1 MQFKEV
7 CGFKFVKV
15 GEAYLCDEPLQNK
28 NGKPVKHGKKVL
40 KDWRIGLKITVDEK
54 IWKAEQSVYLVF
66 KNNDIL
72 YVGYFATS
80 FKKRW
85 WAKNGY
91 YLHGETRKKVNKL
104 VKANNDIS
112 VWLSVNPYAG
122 KLNISKCIEDEI
134 IIKYMGN
141 RILLNTVGKN
151 LKKDREATLTVQK
164 ILDIK
169 N

>member
-15 GEAYLCDEPLQNK
+15 GEAYLCDEPLK
-28 NGKPVKHGKKVL
+28 RGGKKL
-40 KDWRIGLKITVDEK
+40 KDWRIGLKLVVDEK

-66 KNNDIL
+66 KNNDVL

-80 FKKRW
+80 FKERW
-85 WAKNGY
+85 WIKNGY
-91 YLHGETRKKVNKL
+91 FLHGTRMNKKVNKL
-104 VKANNDIS
+104 VRKNNDIS
-112 VWLSVNPYAG
+112 VWLSVDPYEG
-122 KLNISKCIEDEI
+122 KFNISKCIEDEI
-134 IIKYMGN
+134 IIKYRDNG
-141 RILLNTVGKN
+141 ILLNIAGKK
-151 LKKDREATLTVQK
+151 LKEYREATLPVQK